1 MALRAHALA
10 QEYEKVAGKSSSQS
24 REQFRALLVSA
35 GVACAAAPIGKTV
48 PDLAQPSALD
58 GITADSSMAE
68 LGQGAVHGK
77 RAGGHSR
84 GPSGE

>member
-1 MALRAHALA
+1 MQPVALRAHALA

-48 PDLAQPSALD
+48 PDLAC
-58 GITADSSMAE
+58 TAKCTRQD
-68 LGQGAVHGK
+68 
-77 RAGGHSR
+77 HS
-84 GPSGE
+84 